1 MPKQVYK
8 ILSFHGGI
16 NNSSDPRDIEDNQF
30 VELENVAI
38 DKLGRIVVLGDMNA
52 AKSGI
57 TAYSTGTASQSG
69 TTVTGSGTTWT
80 TAMIG
85 RTFVYSDGTNSGA
98 ITARASNTSITV
110 TTSQTVSSQGYI
122 IGSPAGIITGAG
134 TGFFAITTDYD
145 GFLDNTI
152 AAPGQTYYLVE
163 DASGIIGVGEDTEA
177 GGVDFASDDSAG
189 ISHYYTGG
197 ALRLADAS
205 HNNTV
210 PKWRGYV
217 PAYTYGVDSNAGYV
231 KSAGTFET
239 EVAEIKG
246 CFEEVTLN
254 DGTVACKN
262 AIMAQGWKNSSA
274 TSSAGDLGNSYNAGT
289 AGWSFN
295 NQLTDT
301 GVNDG
306 TAAASELSG
315 MHWGLG
321 LGYSENSAT
330 GANSTGTWNPAN
342 TVNYKFYVTT
352 MYDEGKQESLPQLFT
367 HFPHTDASYYTTE
380 AASGGAVADYG
391 LSYMTFMSGYQSVTP
406 GLDVSVWMEP
416 SLKINPGA
424 DTTKF
429 NFGSATAA
437 TVTDTGNKRISG
449 LKIYW
454 ASSEDGYTDLWL
466 LMTLDLN
473 KDTGGVAPVGLTGG
487 SAGLSYA
494 PWSNQTRTNVADDL
508 NYINADFGT
517 VADNNRWTDPPKFI
531 TYEVQNGHP
540 QTDVIKVDSWKTA
553 VVANRRAYLGNVQQ
567 DGKKYTDRMLKSSV
581 GQYDKFP
588 SSVSNID
595 VITHDGDSIIS
606 LIEYADRIFQ
616 FKKNVVYVINV
627 AGNSEFLEAEF
638 KHKGITNAGAACKT
652 DFGVAW
658 INSYGCYMYDGEN
671 VQNLLVNKGVQL
683 IDAATWSTF
692 ISTTNHHR
700 IGYEPSRQQ
709 LIVKT
714 GADGTSA
721 YAFSLITKGWT
732 KATAMVTDA
741 NSNSNFIND
750 PADGSLLVFDDGGN
764 QIDKWSN
771 TPATTDAPIVIKTKD
786 FDFGEPSVRKKIY
799 KVYVTYQG
807 DGGAVTINY
816 GTNGGACTGQ
826 FFITNAAGAST
837 GANAADLCLVD
848 ADTGEDDWVKAELK
862 PSSAINNINSF
873 QLKFDGTTTDAD
885 FAINDISIVYR
896 MKNIK

>member
-1 MPKQVYK
+1 MPKRVHK
-8 ILSFHGGI
+8 LLSFHGGI
-16 NNSSDPRDIEDNQF
+16 NDSSDPRDIEDNQF
-30 VELENVAI
+30 VALENVTI

-52 AKSGI
+52 AKS
-57 TAYSTGTASQSG
+57 
-69 TTVTGSGTTWT
+69 
-80 TAMIG
+80 
-85 RTFVYSDGTNSGA
+85 
-98 ITARASNTSITV
+98 SIT
-110 TTSQTVSSQGYI
+110 
-122 IGSPAGIITGAG
+122 PAGAITGAG
-134 TGFFAITTDYD
+134 TGLFAVTTDYD
-145 GFLDNTI
+145 GFLDGAADGTGVV
-152 AAPGQTYYLVE
+152 APGQTYYLVE

-177 GGVDFASDDSAG
+177 GGVDFTSGDTAG

-197 ALRLADAS
+197 ALRLTDAS
-205 HNNTV
+205 HASTK

-217 PAYTYGVDSNAGYV
+217 PAYTYGADTSAGYV

-239 EVAEIKG
+239 EIAEIKG

-262 AIMAQGWKNSSA
+262 AIMAQTWSNTAYSDPSN
-274 TSSAGDLGNSYNAGT
+274 NSYQLGT
-289 AGWSFN
+289 PGWSFN
-295 NQLTDT
+295 NCLTDT

-306 TAAASELSG
+306 TVAVSEQSG
-315 MHWGLG
+315 MFWGLG
-321 LGYSENSAT
+321 LSYAESTTTSAD
-330 GANSTGTWNPAN
+330 GTGTWNPAN

-352 MYDEGKQESLPQLFT
+352 MYDEGKQESIPQLFT
-367 HFPHTDASYYTTE
+367 HFPHTDASYYG
-380 AASGGAVADYG
+380 ASSDTGGAIGDYG
-391 LSYMTFMSGYQSVTP
+391 LSYMTFMSGNRSVTP
-406 GLDVSVWMEP
+406 GVDVAVWMAP
-416 SLKINPGA
+416 TLKINPGS
-424 DTTKF
+424 DSTKF
-429 NFGSATAA
+429 NFGSANAGIQ
-437 TVTDTGNKRISG
+437 TDTGNKRISG

-454 ASSEDGYTDLWL
+454 ASSDDGYTDLWL
-466 LMTLDLN
+466 LMNIDLA
-473 KDTGGVAPVGLTGG
+473 KGVAPIGLTGG

-494 PWSNQTRTNVADDL
+494 PWASHQRTNEGYASGPTGG
-508 NYINADFGT
+508 NADNYNINVDLGN
-517 VADNNRWTDPPKFI
+517 VAENNKWTGPPKFI
-531 TYEVQNGHP
+531 TYEIENGHP

-606 LIEYADRIFQ
+606 LMEYADRIFQ

-638 KHKGITNAGAACKT
+638 KHKGITNPGAACKT
-652 DFGVAW
+652 DFGIAW

-671 VQNLLVNKGVQL
+671 VQNLLVNKGIQV

-721 YAFSLITKGWT
+721 YVFSLITKGWT

-741 NSNSNFIND
+741 DSNSNFIND
-750 PADGSLLVFDDGGN
+750 PADGSLMVFDDGGN
-764 QIDKWSN
+764 QVDKWSN
-771 TPATTDAPIVIKTKD
+771 TPAVTDAPIVIKTKD
-786 FDFGEPSVRKKIY
+786 FDFGEPSIRKKIY

-807 DGGAVTINY
+807 HGGKITINY
-816 GTNGGACTGQ
+816 GTNGGTCNGT
-826 FFITNAAGAST
+826 FFITDASGAST
-837 GANAADLCLVD
+837 GANAANACLVN
-848 ADTGEDDWVKAELK
+848 ADTAEDDWVKAELK
-862 PSSAINNINSF
+862 PSSSINNVNSF
-873 QLKFDGTTTDAD
+873 QLLFDGLTTDAD